1 MTTAMTLH
9 AMMAQVSTQNTVGPT
24 IMQYSTTTIHLS
36 EVYIQKMVYKNE
48 KSKQRYRIDS
58 KSKEKKRNIAHSDR
72 RLRASTFCDVDTCG
86 NDDNRAIGSTATH
99 TRAGMAGMRYT
110 LATACYSEMGSGSSS
125 NHMAI
130 SNGSNNR
137 HS

>member
-1 MTTAMTLH
+1 MTTAMTVH

-24 IMQYSTTTIHLS
+24 TIQYSTTTIHLS

-72 RLRASTFCDVDTCG
+72 RL
-86 NDDNRAIGSTATH
+86 
-99 TRAGMAGMRYT
+99 
-110 LATACYSEMGSGSSS
+110 
-125 NHMAI
+125 
-130 SNGSNNR
+130 
-137 HS
+137 